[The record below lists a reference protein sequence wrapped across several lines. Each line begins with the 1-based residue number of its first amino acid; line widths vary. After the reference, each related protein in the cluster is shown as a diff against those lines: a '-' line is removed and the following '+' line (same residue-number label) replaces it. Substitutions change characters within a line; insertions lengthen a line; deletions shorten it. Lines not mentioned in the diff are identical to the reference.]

1 MIKYLSRFI
10 VAVFLIPLSV
20 SYAAPLDNCKEYTKY
35 GVPDQKGDIFC
46 RKGYL
51 LAHSPQRKTPIWV
64 AEHLTHD
71 KTSASLDRSDDF
83 KPDPDL
89 KKGSRAELSDYKDS
103 GYDRGHMAP
112 AGDMR
117 WDEQAMSE
125 SFYLS
130 NMIPQVG
137 VGMNRGIWKDLEEK
151 VRLWALE
158 RGELYIYTGPI
169 YTDSAKPKT
178 IGDNKVGVPSHI
190 YKIIFDPVKVE
201 AIAYIMPNKKLKT
214 EDMPNYIVSIREI
227 EKETGLNFLSTLNQR
242 VQDVIE
248 GGKAVGGWK

>member
-1 MIKYLSRFI
+1 MS
-10 VAVFLIPLSV
+10 
-20 SYAAPLDNCKEYTKY
+20 
-35 GVPDQKGDIFC
+35 
-46 RKGYL
+46 
-51 LAHSPQRKTPIWV
+51 
-64 AEHLTHD
+64 
-71 KTSASLDRSDDF
+71 
-83 KPDPDL
+83 
-89 KKGSRAELSDYKDS
+89 
-103 GYDRGHMAP
+103 P

-137 VGMNRGIWKDLEEK
+137 VGMNRGIWKDLEGK

-169 YTDSAKPKT
+169 YADSAKPKT
-178 IGDNKVGVPSHI
+178 IGSNKVGVPSHI
-190 YKIIFDPVKVE
+190 YKIIFDPIKIE

-214 EDMPNYIVSIREI
+214 KDMPNYIVSIREI
-227 EKETGLNFLSTLNQR
+227 EKKTGLNFLSTLNQR
-242 VQDVIE
+242 VQDVVE